1 MKADQELIADFK
13 QGNALMR
20 EQAFTA
26 LVRRHQEKVYW
37 VCRRMLNSH
46 EDADDVAQN
55 VFVKVYK
62 SLDGFNEDAQFFTWA
77 YRIATNE
84 SINYLRSKK
93 VRNAIGLDDILE
105 EPAGKDVH
113 PDHAL
118 MKSEQ
123 SKIIE
128 EAVESLPEKQR
139 QVFVMRYYEELSY
152 EEIADALGTSVGGL
166 KANYFHAF
174 KKIEEYL
181 KKRLPDQGESIRG
194 DSAQNEM
201 TRNESAQD
209 EFDRFNSEGM

>member
-13 QGNALMR
+13 QGNAVKR
-20 EQAFTA
+20 EQAFTT
-26 LVRRHQEKVYW
+26 LVRRHQEKIYW
-37 VCRRMLNSH
+37 VCRRMLGSH

-62 SLDGFNEDAQFFTWA
+62 SLDGFNEDAQFYTWA

-93 VRNAIGLDDILE
+93 VRNTVGLDDILE
-105 EPAGKDVH
+105 EPAGHDVH
-113 PDHAL
+113 PDHAM
-118 MKSEQ
+118 MKNEQ

-128 EAVESLPEKQR
+128 DAIRTLPEKQQ
-139 QVFVMRYYEELSY
+139 QVFMMRYYDELSY
-152 EEIADALGTSVGGL
+152 EEIAESLGTSVGGL

-181 KKRLPDQGESIRG
+181 KKQLPNQYGASQLESG
-194 DSAQNEM
+194 
-201 TRNESAQD
+201 
-209 EFDRFNSEGM
+209 GK

>member
-13 QGNALMR
+13 HGNALVR

-26 LVRRHQEKVYW
+26 LVRRHQEKIYW

-93 VRNAIGLDDILE
+93 VRNTVGLDDILE
-105 EPAGKDVH
+105 EPAGTDAH
-113 PDHAL
+113 PDHVM
-118 MKSEQ
+118 MKNEQ
-123 SKIIE
+123 SKVVQ
-128 EAVESLPEKQR
+128 EAIQSLPEKQQ
-139 QVFVMRYYEELSY
+139 QVFMMRYYDELNY
-152 EEIADALGTSVGGL
+152 EEIAGVLGTSVGGL

-174 KKIEEYL
+174 KKIEAYL
-181 KKRLPDQGESIRG
+181 RKQLPNRYGASQLESG
-194 DSAQNEM
+194 
-201 TRNESAQD
+201 
-209 EFDRFNSEGM
+209 GK